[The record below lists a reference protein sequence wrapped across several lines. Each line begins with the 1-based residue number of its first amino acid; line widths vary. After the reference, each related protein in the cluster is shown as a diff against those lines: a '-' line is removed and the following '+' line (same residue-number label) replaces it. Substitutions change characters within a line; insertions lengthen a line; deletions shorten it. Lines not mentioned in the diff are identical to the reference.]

1 MARSAGN
8 MEMPY
13 KPISHLD
20 PSSEDYNPFSYE
32 CGVWEAFCDVKLG
45 NKIPSWLEL
54 LAMPPTPY
62 NLGYRS
68 ALSDAKKCR
77 RAALGQADPPKFLN
91 GGDASFNAMAVYG
104 NR

>member
-8 MEMPY
+8 MDMPC
-13 KPISHLD
+13 KPD
-20 PSSEDYNPFSYE
+20 SSAPDFDPFSFE

-45 NKIPSWLEL
+45 NKISPWLEL
-54 LAMPPTPY
+54 MAMPPTPY

-68 ALSDAKKCR
+68 ALSDAKRCR
-77 RAALGQADPPKFLN
+77 RAALGQPDPPRFF
-91 GGDASFNAMAVYG
+91 GQSATPSFNAMAVYG